1 MSLDPDEFRS
11 VLGRFASGVTVVT
24 CTDAQGR
31 ECGITVSAFAS
42 LSLQPPLVLMC
53 IDHDA
58 SILPALTVA
67 SHFVVNILAAH
78 QEAIARRFSVLD
90 TEHRFDGIGFTRAQ
104 TGGAVLDDVLA
115 SLECRAVQSIPGGDH
130 TIFVGAVETAT
141 VKSDAPLLYYRGGY
155 TQLER

>member
-31 ECGITVSAFAS
+31 DCGITVSAFAS
-42 LSLQPPLVLMC
+42 LSLQPPLVVMC

-58 SILPALTVA
+58 STLPALMAA

-78 QEAIARRFSVLD
+78 QEAIARRFSMPD
-90 TEHRFDGIGFTRAQ
+90 AEQRFEGLGFTRTQA
-104 TGGAVLDDVLA
+104 GGAVLEDVLA

-130 TIFVGAVETAT
+130 TIFVGEVETAT
-141 VKSDAPLLYYRGGY
+141 ARSATPLLYYRGGY
-155 TQLER
+155 SQLER